1 MADNDQPPGSG
12 APSPPSDIRP
22 ISLIDE
28 MKRSYLDYAMSVI
41 VARALPDVRDG
52 LKPVHRRILYS
63 MHENNYTPDRAY
75 NKSARVTGDTM
86 GKYHPHGNQAIYDAL
101 VRMAQDFSMRV
112 PLIDGQGNFG
122 SVDGDPPAAERY
134 TEVRL
139 ARPTM
144 TLLDDLENETVDFQA
159 NYDGRE
165 QEPVVLPAKFPN
177 LLVNGAGGIAVGMA
191 TNIPPHNLG
200 EVIDACI
207 AYLDNPA
214 ISIEELIEIVPGPDF
229 PTGGLIL
236 GKAGIRS
243 AYHKGRGSILMRG
256 RVTTE
261 ILRKEREAL
270 VITEIPYQV
279 NKATMV
285 ERIAELVREKKIE
298 GISDIRDES
307 SRDGMRVVIELKR
320 DAMADVV
327 LNQLY
332 RFSTLQSTFG
342 ANMVA
347 LIGGRPEQLNLK
359 DMIRA
364 FTDFREEVIG
374 RRTKFLLRKAR
385 DRAHVLV
392 GLAIAVANIDEV
404 IALIRKAPDPAAARE
419 QLMARDW
426 PAKDVIPLVELVA
439 DPRHKVSAQGT
450 YRLSEEQ
457 ARAIL
462 DLRLQR
468 LTALGRD
475 EIGDEL
481 SKLGGEITDY
491 LAILRSRARII
502 AIVKDEL
509 NAIKAQFGT
518 PRRTEILEMDAEVED
533 EDLIQRE
540 DMVVTVSHK
549 GYIKRVPL
557 SSYRAQRRGGKGRAG
572 MATREEDFVTRIFI
586 ANTHTPVLFFSSRGM
601 AYKMKV
607 WRLPIAAPQARGK
620 ALINLLPL
628 AKDENITTILP
639 LPEDEGSWAKLD
651 VMFATN
657 GGTVRRNKLSD
668 FIEVRQNGKIAM
680 KLDEGDRIIGVAVC
694 DENKDVLLTTAEG
707 QAIRFPVTDV
717 RVFKGR
723 ESAGVR
729 GIKLEGKDQVISM
742 AILGHIEALPAER
755 VAYVRQANMMR
766 RGGSEQEQDVE
777 SEGNG
782 QEVVLL
788 PERYAELSAHEEFV
802 LTVSENG
809 YGKRTSAY
817 EYRISGRGGKGI
829 IAMTVNQRNGKLIG
843 SFPVEEGDQIML
855 VTDRGQLIRIPV
867 EGISVMGR
875 STQGVIVFDTAE
887 GERVV
892 SVEHIPDVENGNG
905 EEGHTGDGP
914 LDDGPEDESPQ
925 DEGPQHEDAEDDGSS
940 EES

>member
-1 MADNDQPPGSG
+1 
-12 APSPPSDIRP
+12 
-22 ISLIDE
+22 

-63 MHENNYTPDRAY
+63 MHENNYTPDRPY

-86 GKYHPHGNQAIYDAL
+86 GKFHPHGNQAIYDAL
-101 VRMAQDFSMRV
+101 VRMAQDFSMRL

-139 ARPTM
+139 ARPAM
-144 TLLDDLENETVDFQA
+144 MLLDDLENETVDFQP

-207 AYLDNPA
+207 AFLDNPA
-214 ISIEELIEIVPGPDF
+214 IGVGELSEIVPGPDF

-236 GKAGIRS
+236 GRMGIRS
-243 AYHKGRGSILMRG
+243 AHHKGRGSILMRG

-261 ILRKEREAL
+261 TLRKDREAL

-279 NKATMV
+279 NKAAMV
-285 ERIAELVREKKIE
+285 EKIAELVREKKIE

-307 SRDGMRVVIELKR
+307 SRDGLRVVIELKR
-320 DAMADVV
+320 EAVADVV

-332 RFSTLQSTFG
+332 RFSPLQSTFG

-347 LIGGRPEQLNLK
+347 LIGGRPELMNLK
-359 DMIRA
+359 DMIWA
-364 FTDFREEVIG
+364 FTEFREEVIG
-374 RRTKFLLRKAR
+374 RRIKFLLRKAR

-392 GLAIAVANIDEV
+392 GLAIAVANIDEIIV
-404 IALIRKAPDPAAARE
+404 LIRKAPDPATARE
-419 QLMARDW
+419 QLMGRDW
-426 PAKDVIPLVELVA
+426 PAQDVIPLVELIA
-439 DPRHKVSAQGT
+439 DPRHKVSAKGT

-481 SKLGGEITDY
+481 KKLGAEIGDY
-491 LAILRSRARII
+491 LEILRSRARII
-502 AIVKDEL
+502 GIVKDEL
-509 NAIKAQFGT
+509 LSIKQAFGT
-518 PRRTEILEMDAEVED
+518 PRRTEILESEGEVED

-557 SSYRAQRRGGKGRAG
+557 SNYRAQRRGGKGRAG

-607 WRLPIAAPQARGK
+607 WRLPLAAPQARGK

-628 AKDENITTILP
+628 DKDENITTILP
-639 LPEDEGSWAKLD
+639 LPEDEQTWEKLD

-680 KLDEGDRIIGVAVC
+680 KLDADDRIVRVAVAS
-694 DENKDVLLTTAEG
+694 EQNDVLLTSAEG

-729 GIKLEGKDQVISM
+729 GIKLEGKDEVISM
-742 AILGHIEALPAER
+742 AILGHVDASAPER
-755 VAYVRQANMMR
+755 TAYVRQANVVR
-766 RGGSEQEQDVE
+766 RGGAEQEPDVE
-777 SEGNG
+777 AESNG
-782 QEVVLL
+782 QETVVLT
-788 PERYAELSAHEEFV
+788 PDRYAELGAHEQFV

-809 YGKRTSAY
+809 YGKRSSAY

-829 IAMTVNQRNGKLIG
+829 IAMVVNQRNGKLIA
-843 SFPVEEGDQIML
+843 SFPVEESDQIML
-855 VTDRGQLIRIPV
+855 VTDRGQLIRVPV
-867 EGISVMGR
+867 EDISIVGR

-887 GERVV
+887 DERVV
-892 SVEHIPDVENGNG
+892 SVEHIPDVES
-905 EEGHTGDGP
+905 
-914 LDDGPEDESPQ
+914 EDEADIEAP
-925 DEGPQHEDAEDDGSS
+925 GP
-940 EES
+940 